1 MHQRRREVALLDV
14 GVQVFA
20 LATAMG
26 AAAAAESLMKSRLF
40 IVTLSW

>member
-1 MHQRRREVALLDV
+1 VALLDV

-26 AAAAAESLMKSRLF
+26 EAAAESLMKSRLF
-40 IVTLSW
+40 IATLSW